1 MMKFIGIL
9 RHLISLTTI
18 FDAVMCNDGFYPVHT
33 QHVVGV
39 EMDIENK
46 VHTYLEPPS
55 NAASCIILCSLTPDC
70 LWAYF
75 NTDNGDCA
83 MSDLVCP
90 QPVGHQ
96 ESYLIAMTQNM
107 VMSTFRAL

>member
-46 VHTYLEPPS
+46 VHTYLELAGANGVS
-55 NAASCIILCSLTPDC
+55 AGSSLARLRHRWWKVRSFLRGKVSAVDGT
-70 LWAYF
+70 
-75 NTDNGDCA
+75 
-83 MSDLVCP
+83 V
-90 QPVGHQ
+90 
-96 ESYLIAMTQNM
+96 
-107 VMSTFRAL
+107 